1 MSTVDL
7 PPAEGQLHKQLRA
20 ASRKI
25 EHLTELLRESEASS
39 MRLSDQ
45 AKLLKEEIRRCVN
58 ILASFPVSH
67 QVSVQVTRWEAWN
80 KARCGE
86 DVCPSVGWRETRREN
101 KVSPTW
107 NI

>member
-45 AKLLKEEIRRCVN
+45 AKLLKEEIRRCVHAV
-58 ILASFPVSH
+58 ASFP
-67 QVSVQVTRWEAWN
+67 SVQVVGN
-80 KARCGE
+80 KGQCGE
-86 DVCPSVGWRETRREN
+86 DDCLSAGWRETRREN
-101 KVSPTW
+101 RASLTW
-107 NI
+107 ST

>member
-45 AKLLKEEIRRCVN
+45 AKLLKEEIRRCVHA
-58 ILASFPVSH
+58 LVSFPGSH
-67 QVSVQVTRWEAWN
+67 PVQGYVW
-80 KARCGE
+80 
-86 DVCPSVGWRETRREN
+86 
-101 KVSPTW
+101 
-107 NI
+107 

>member
-58 ILASFPVSH
+58 ILASFPDSH
-67 QVSVQVTRWEAWN
+67 QVSVRVTRWEPRN

-107 NI
+107 SI

>member
-58 ILASFPVSH
+58 VLASLPGSH
-67 QVSVQVTRWEAWN
+67 LVSVQVTRRETGN
-80 KARCGE
+80 K
-86 DVCPSVGWRETRREN
+86 DVCLSAGWRETRREN
-101 KVSPTW
+101 RASPTW
-107 NI
+107 ST

>member
-7 PPAEGQLHKQLRA
+7 PPAEGELHKQLRA

-45 AKLLKEEIRRCVN
+45 AKLLKEEIRRCVH
-58 ILASFPVSH
+58 AFPSFPQYKWSGTR
-67 QVSVQVTRWEAWN
+67 VSVVRMTVSLQA
-80 KARCGE
+80 GE
-86 DVCPSVGWRETRREN
+86 KPGERTGRL
-101 KVSPTW
+101 
-107 NI
+107 